1 MLLRAARHGIDV
13 RGVPVQVYY
22 PPVAERV
29 SHYRPWVDTLRI
41 LRTVLRVVSGTSR

>member
-1 MLLRAARHGIDV
+1 
-13 RGVPVQVYY
+13 VPVQVYY

-41 LRTVLRVVSGTSR
+41 IRTVLRVLSGTSR